1 MNYSREKMEKVNQI
15 LINIQSSI
23 QYIIDAVIGLAF
35 QPLYVI
41 VAIIQALIEI
51 WSPESD
57 EETEQEPQ
65 QTVTVYPSANEGKY
79 AEDCDLPAC
88 DEEHR
93 IGFKINREEQDELDK
108 IKKQLKNGK

>member
-1 MNYSREKMEKVNQI
+1 MEKITVIVSNLVNSVQVI
-15 LINIQSSI
+15 VDVLINL
-23 QYIIDAVIGLAF
+23 VF
-35 QPLYVI
+35 QPVFAVLT
-41 VAIIQALIEI
+41 IIQNLIEI
-51 WSPESD
+51 WSATPE
-57 EETEQEPQ
+57 EEQEPQ